1 MFFELRQYK
10 TKPGMRDA
18 WVKTMEEK
26 ILPFHASKGVVVS
39 GSFTGRD
46 DDNTYVWLRRFD
58 SQEQKETFAKTIA
71 ESDYWKNEVV
81 PGHPGNAGPGG
92 HGGHGARSHRVIG
105 YKLRDSF
112 GPDVTDPR
120 PVTSTRPGARKV
132 RGCSPGPPGRR

>member
-58 SQEQKETFAKTIA
+58 STEQKDAFAKTIA

-81 PGHPGNAGPGG
+81 PDIQAMLDREAMVVTALEATGL
-92 HGGHGARSHRVIG
+92 SVIN
-105 YKLRDSF
+105 
-112 GPDVTDPR
+112 
-120 PVTSTRPGARKV
+120 
-132 RGCSPGPPGRR
+132 